1 MGSYDD
7 YGMKNRAIR
16 RAQKVAEGRRLKAE
30 LEREESEHARRV
42 MDEVG
47 LTREDFMRG
56 ITTPDDDEYPF

>member
-56 ITTPDDDEYPF
+56 VTTPDDEPNPF

>member
-56 ITTPDDDEYPF
+56 ITTTDDDPEPF